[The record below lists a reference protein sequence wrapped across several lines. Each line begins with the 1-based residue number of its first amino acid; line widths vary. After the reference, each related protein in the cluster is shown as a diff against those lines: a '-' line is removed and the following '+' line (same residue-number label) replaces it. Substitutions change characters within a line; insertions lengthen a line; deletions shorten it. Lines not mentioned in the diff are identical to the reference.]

1 VRETINFL
9 LRLDGHTVAE
19 AGTGAVALDLFMR
32 EHFDLVITDL
42 EMPNMN
48 GNELAARI
56 KQVSPTQP
64 ILMITAYADRLRES
78 DNPVDAILDKPFQ
91 IEDLRRA
98 VAKLLS

>member
-1 VRETINFL
+1 VRETINLL
-9 LRLDGHTVAE
+9 LRLDGYTVAE
-19 AGTGAVALDLFMR
+19 AGTGAVALDLCMR
-32 EHFDLVITDL
+32 GHFDLVITNF

-56 KQVSPTQP
+56 KQASPTQP

-91 IEDLRRA
+91 IQVLRRA